1 LKHEAISEEH
11 QAAAALYAL
20 GALSQRE
27 ATSFDAHLREGCSV
41 CQSEFAGFERV
52 TASLGL
58 DGFQA
63 SPGPYLR
70 DVLAARIEREAQDP
84 PERAGASVI
93 QFPEQSNASKPIT
106 DTQYQPIWK
115 TVLPWAL
122 AASFLIAFLVSFVAW
137 RLDRRELTGLV
148 GSNQQEASSAVKD
161 NLELREKLKRESAR
175 TDELNQ
181 INAVLASGQWR
192 VLTLA
197 GQEPAPSASAKV
209 YWDVKANRWVV
220 SADLPPAPAGKAYQL
235 WFVTSDAKISAG
247 LINPDQNGHGF
258 TVVRFPS
265 NLTGLAAAAIT
276 LEPEGGSPQPTM
288 PIYAL
293 GKA

>member
-1 LKHEAISEEH
+1 MI
-11 QAAAALYAL
+11 
-20 GALSQRE
+20 R
-27 ATSFDAHLREGCSV
+27 
-41 CQSEFAGFERV
+41 
-52 TASLGL
+52 
-58 DGFQA
+58 
-63 SPGPYLR
+63 
-70 DVLAARIEREAQDP
+70 
-84 PERAGASVI
+84 
-93 QFPEQSNASKPIT
+93 FPEQADAAKQTTDAAS
-106 DTQYQPIWK
+106 QPIWK

-122 AASFLIAFLVSFVAW
+122 AASFLIAFLVSFIAW
-137 RLDRRELTGLV
+137 RMDRRELTGMI
-148 GSNQQEASSAVKD
+148 GSNQEEASSAVKD

-181 INAVLASGQWR
+181 INAVLATGQWR
-192 VLTLA
+192 LLMLA

-220 SADLPPAPAGKAYQL
+220 SADLPPAPAGKTYQL
-235 WFVTSDAKISAG
+235 WFVTPDAKISAG

-265 NLTGLAAAAIT
+265 NVTRLAAAAIT